1 MKELLSKAQ
10 EEERIEIRGKLSQT
24 DDGIDSDS
32 SVLSLSITPTICY
45 LEESEWILDTSA
57 IYHVCLKRE

>member
-1 MKELLSKAQ
+1 LKELLSKAQ
-10 EEERIEIRGKLSQT
+10 EEGIEIRGKLSQT
-24 DDGIDSDS
+24 DDGIDSDF